1 MCTYLA
7 CHGRPWNCS
16 YVRFTDS
23 RTSHT
28 RTYARISTVIA
39 ITRLADFLAPMTFS
53 SLASVPCQLFY
64 SGSLSCL
71 SMSVPCCVSYAYM
84 LKSLCGKG

>member
-1 MCTYLA
+1 MYGLLIAQPQSYTYVCTGIA
-7 CHGRPWNCS
+7 
-16 YVRFTDS
+16 
-23 RTSHT
+23 
-28 RTYARISTVIA
+28 IA
-39 ITRLADFLAPMTFS
+39 ITCLADFYVLKTFS
-53 SLASVPCQLFY
+53 SLASVPFQLFY